1 MSSTRSAEGPMKVFH
16 NAMYCDTTVAWETT
30 RKADAVAARL
40 IESAVAG
47 VEVVSPRPLTEME
60 LKGTL
65 DEAYLEALR
74 RGTPRRL
81 AESNSIGWDERLL
94 QAVSASN
101 GGVRDAALL
110 ALTEGR
116 NSGSLSSGLHHAR
129 RSSGGGYCTV
139 NGLVVAA
146 RAALQQGAQRVLVLD
161 LDAHC
166 GGGTASSLSELEGC
180 EQLDVS
186 VSSFDSYHSSE
197 NSKLVFAD
205 AATYLEVVERELSG
219 IKNPEGVDLVL
230 YNAGMDPHEGAGGVR
245 GITTT
250 TIERREELVFDWA
263 RSLGTPVAWVLAG
276 GYTIGVSMAE
286 LVELHLITARAA
298 SGRPSGH

>member
-1 MSSTRSAEGPMKVFH
+1 
-16 NAMYCDTTVAWETT
+16 
-30 RKADAVAARL
+30 
-40 IESAVAG
+40 
-47 VEVVSPRPLTEME
+47 
-60 LKGTL
+60 
-65 DEAYLEALR
+65 
-74 RGTPRRL
+74 
-81 AESNSIGWDERLL
+81 
-94 QAVSASN
+94 
-101 GGVRDAALL
+101 
-110 ALTEGR
+110 
-116 NSGSLSSGLHHAR
+116 
-129 RSSGGGYCTV
+129 
-139 NGLVVAA
+139 
-146 RAALQQGAQRVLVLD
+146 VLD